1 MMTGFHLQ
9 VFFLIFIYLPALCSG
24 GLSAG
29 LEIRGHQK
37 LNALTR
43 NAALHKH
50 PLGYSGAQG
59 SQRNLAWDSQT
70 PLR

>member
-1 MMTGFHLQ
+1 MMSSFHLQ
-9 VFFLIFIYLPALCSG
+9 SFFLIFIYLPALCSG

-29 LEIRGHQK
+29 LGIGGHQK
-37 LNALTR
+37 PNALTR

-50 PLGYSGAQG
+50 PLGCSRAQG